1 MVGDLGWGRAGSPAQ
16 SWVRFVQT
24 QGDLQALAD
33 GMRSR
38 HTQTG
43 CGVGVILPRPPS
55 WVLLSAIQSWDPRT
69 PPLRAP
75 ALRAGSHSSFDLD

>member
-33 GMRSR
+33 GMRS
-38 HTQTG
+38 
-43 CGVGVILPRPPS
+43 
-55 WVLLSAIQSWDPRT
+55 
-69 PPLRAP
+69 
-75 ALRAGSHSSFDLD
+75 